1 MEKERNALGA
11 PSVPPC
17 LCGER
22 RSPEWNASL
31 FAWLAALTICFSAPG
46 AGAAGGEPG
55 NAPADGGSKGAL
67 ATLKAGHPRLILS
80 AEDLA
85 RLRELIERDEG
96 ARKVRD
102 ALRRSGEKLLGEAKT
117 VEYKIV
123 GPRLLDQSRR
133 CLQRVYVL
141 ALLHRLDGDAR
152 YRDRALKE
160 LAAAAAFPDWNP
172 SHFLDTAE
180 MTHAFAIGYD
190 WLFGALSEAERAL
203 VRGALVEKG
212 LKPSLEFYREKKWWV
227 AARHNWNQVCNGG
240 MAIGALAVADEEP
253 ALAESIV
260 SRAVESVRLPM
271 AEYAP
276 DGGWSEGPGYWGYAT
291 SYNVYLLAALRSALG
306 TDFGLSELPG
316 FSEAGLFRIHS
327 TGPIGLTFN
336 FADAGA
342 GAGSAP
348 EMFWLARRFDR
359 PAYAFEERRQAR
371 GGDPLDLIWYDP
383 RGSGPVAEKM
393 PLCARFR
400 SVEVAFLRS
409 AWEDPQALFAGFK
422 GGDNRANH
430 SHLDLGT
437 FVFDGRGVRWA
448 HDLGADDYNMPDYFG
463 RKRWTYYRLRS
474 EGHNIVTLDGENQD
488 PRARSPLIAFGEDA
502 RFSFAVAD
510 LAAAYPKRL
519 SAHRRGI
526 ALAGGKTL
534 LVVDEL
540 TAEKD
545 ESLRW
550 TLHTAKEIVIRGN
563 QAEAAKGTERLT
575 ARILSPPGATF
586 EVLAASGP
594 PPEAQAAE
602 VARLVFRASAKAGEK
617 VRLAVALTPHP
628 ESEPPAEVPAEVK
641 PLGEWGKITD

>member
-1 MEKERNALGA
+1 MRKVE

-17 LCGER
+17 LRGER
-22 RSPEWNASL
+22 RSSEKNSSL
-31 FAWLAALTICFSAPG
+31 SAWVAALAICIFAHG

-55 NAPADGGSKGAL
+55 NVPAEGGATGAL
-67 ATLKAGHPRLILS
+67 STLKAGHPRLILRE
-80 AEDLA
+80 EDLA
-85 RLRELIERDEG
+85 KLRELIERDEG
-96 ARKVRD
+96 ARKLRD
-102 ALRRSGEKLLGEAKT
+102 SLRRSGEKLLGDPKT

-141 ALLHRLDGDAR
+141 SLLHRLDGDAR

-190 WLFGALSEAERAL
+190 WLFGALSEAERAM

-227 AARHNWNQVCNGG
+227 AVRHNWNQVCNGG

-276 DGGWSEGPGYWGYAT
+276 DGAWSEGPGYWHYAT
-291 SYNVYLLAALRSALG
+291 SYNVALLAALQSALG
-306 TDFGLSELPG
+306 TDFGLSGLPG
-316 FSEAGLFRIHS
+316 FAEAGLFWIHS
-327 TGPIGLTFN
+327 TGPVGLTFN

-342 GAGSAP
+342 KEGNAA
-348 EMFWLARRFDR
+348 EMFWLARKFDR
-359 PAYAFEERRQAR
+359 PMYAWEERRQAR
-371 GGDPLDLIWYDP
+371 GGDALDLIWYDP

-400 SVEVAFLRS
+400 GAEVAFLRS

-437 FVFDGRGVRWA
+437 FVFDARGARWA

-463 RKRWTYYRLRS
+463 KKRWTYYRLRS
-474 EGHNIVTLDGENQD
+474 EGHNIVTIDGENQD
-488 PRARSPLIAFGEDA
+488 PRARSPLIAFGVDP

-519 SAHRRGI
+519 AAHRRGL

-540 TAEKD
+540 TAAKD

-550 TLHTAKEIVIRGN
+550 TLHTPKDIALDGRRAEVARG
-563 QAEAAKGTERLT
+563 GERLT
-575 ARILSPPGATF
+575 ARILSPEGASF
-586 EVLAASGP
+586 EVLPASGP
-594 PPEAQAAE
+594 PPEAQTAE

-617 VRLAVALTPHP
+617 VRLAVALTPHAAG
-628 ESEPPAEVPAEVK
+628 EPPADVPAEVK
-641 PLGEWGKITD
+641 PLAEWGSGD